1 MVLVDMVNLD
11 DSLDTMLKSDSA
23 FYISG
28 NVERTIPPITRQA
41 LKEIVENTIKTG
53 DPIPNS
59 RIVIKNLKLLSLY

>member
-23 FYISG
+23 LYISG
-28 NVERTIPPITRQA
+28 NVERNIPPPIIRQA
-41 LKEIVENTIKTG
+41 LKIVENTIKTG

>member
-28 NVERTIPPITRQA
+28 NVERNIPPIIRQA
-41 LKEIVENTIKTG
+41 LKIVENTIKTG